1 MNNEIKTDN
10 FTISDSSPA
19 YIIAEIGINH
29 NGQYDLA
36 KKLIIESAR
45 AGANAVKFQKRDANS
60 IMIKEKINSNPIGYL
75 SKNVDDISTDQP
87 DYGNWSYPDIRLE
100 LTDDNYRNLQKVA
113 SEEGVDFFASPW
125 DEKSLDFLVDLNVPL
140 LKIASV
146 EIKNYQFLEKISNCD
161 IPLILSTGTADEKE
175 VETAFELLSKKSKDI
190 ILLQCTSAYPS
201 KFSEIDLRVIDTFK
215 KKYNCLVGF

>member
-1 MNNEIKTDN
+1 MSLSVSKLFQKPSCLNACNC
-10 FTISDSSPA
+10 FF
-19 YIIAEIGINH
+19 
-29 NGQYDLA
+29 LA

-146 EIKNYQFLEKISNCD
+146 EIKNYQFLEKIS
-161 IPLILSTGTADEKE
+161 
-175 VETAFELLSKKSKDI
+175 
-190 ILLQCTSAYPS
+190 
-201 KFSEIDLRVIDTFK
+201 
-215 KKYNCLVGF
+215 